1 MSYSFDNTNLSDENK
16 SILERLSNLEM
27 LVAGNDMNKQLSNMD
42 PILKTA
48 EQFVNEKADLHR
60 NQIKIQN
67 ERYTQILKDR
77 KANEEA
83 SIKAQLER
91 EEQEK
96 ARQEEYMYQQAL
108 IKARVDARVRAQAH
122 ILEEEARKELLL
134 E

>member
-60 NQIKIQN
+60 NRIKIQN

-77 KANEEA
+77 
-83 SIKAQLER
+83 
-91 EEQEK
+91 
-96 ARQEEYMYQQAL
+96 QAL
-108 IKARVDARVRAQAH
+108 
-122 ILEEEARKELLL
+122 
-134 E
+134 